1 LSPGVNF
8 INILAQSK
16 YAPAHRVW
24 CNRSHSVSPT
34 NSGTKLRQL
43 VSQLYDISALNFCT
57 LRSTLYAKKGKI
69 PLAENLLVKFAKVGR
84 KC

>member
-16 YAPAHRVW
+16 DAPAHRVW
-24 CNRSHSVSPT
+24 RNRSHSVSPT

-57 LRSTLYAKKGKI
+57 LRSTLYAKKGKN